1 MDLAV
6 LAWGLLISCIV
17 ATGVLT
23 GEWGLVLSRVV
34 RAGGVRTQNYR
45 ALRLFLFGA
54 LLSFLGSVYSW
65 LLVDRQT
72 ALFIGL
78 WVPSILALGA
88 LLNAAP
94 GDGDRE
100 VGGPVRTDQ

>member
-17 ATGVLT
+17 SAGVLT
-23 GEWGLVLSRVV
+23 GEWGLLLSRAV
-34 RAGGVRTQNYR
+34 RAGGVRTQNHR

-54 LLSFLGSVYSW
+54 LLSFVGSVYIW
-65 LLVDRQT
+65 FLVDHQT
-72 ALFIGL
+72 GLFIGL

-88 LLNAAP
+88 LLNAAA

-100 VGGPVRTDQ
+100 VGAPVRTDQ

>member
-17 ATGVLT
+17 TAGVLT
-23 GEWGLVLSRVV
+23 GEWGLLLSRVV
-34 RAGGVRTQNYR
+34 RAGSVRTQNYR

-54 LLSFLGSVYSW
+54 LLSFLGSVCSW
-65 LLVDRQT
+65 FLVDHQT
-72 ALFIGL
+72 GLFIGL

-88 LLNAAP
+88 LLNAAVAENT
-94 GDGDRE
+94 RE
-100 VGGPVRTDQ
+100 RP

>member
-6 LAWGLLISCIV
+6 LAWGFLISCIV
-17 ATGVLT
+17 VGGVLT
-23 GEWGLVLSRVV
+23 GEWGDLLSRVAQ
-34 RAGGVRTQNYR
+34 AGGARTRNYR

-54 LLSFLGSVYSW
+54 LLAFLGSVYTW
-65 LLVDRQT
+65 FLVDHQT
-72 ALFIGL
+72 GMFIGL

-94 GDGDRE
+94 GDGSRE
-100 VGGPVRTDQ
+100 RP

>member
-17 ATGVLT
+17 AAGVLT
-23 GEWGLVLSRVV
+23 GEWSLLLSRAV
-34 RAGGVRTQNYR
+34 RAGGARTQNYR
-45 ALRLFLFGA
+45 ALRFFLFGA
-54 LLSFLGSVYSW
+54 LLSFLGSVYTW
-65 LLVDRQT
+65 FLVDRQT
-72 ALFIGL
+72 GLFIGL

-88 LLNAAP
+88 LLNATP
-94 GDGDRE
+94 RDGDRE

>member
-6 LAWGLLISCIV
+6 LAWGILIYCIV
-17 ATGVLT
+17 TAGVLT
-23 GEWGLVLSRVV
+23 GEWGLLLSRVV

-45 ALRLFLFGA
+45 ALRLFLFGT

-65 LLVDRQT
+65 FLVDHQT
-72 ALFIGL
+72 GIFIGL

-88 LLNAAP
+88 LLNAVPA
-94 GDGDRE
+94 DGNRE
-100 VGGPVRTDQ
+100 LP